1 MAKKTVNSDIYN
13 LSQLVEDVKKIFI
26 PNESDETLAVGTYGY
41 IGALESSRLQT
52 QVQMTGEL
60 CNEVFPSR
68 ARLERNVITHAIM
81 ANIENINAIPSKMTA
96 FLAIKEADIADC
108 FDANNIFVVDRE
120 CPIRIGDYEFHL
132 EYDIKLKRIYIEKKK
147 SYTYTAQYDI
157 PDNREVPTSTINVT
171 NQYLSPPAVVRVGNE
186 SYIYL
191 TVILSQVEHSVVSK
205 KLVTSNII
213 DNKTMNFEFTN
224 QLSYFEVHVKESDE
238 EYYLLPVFEGSSV
251 PDSESQY
258 YCWYQYIDSNL
269 IRVRFDRKSYMP
281 GLNANIECL
290 IKTCQGSKG
299 NFTYGAEE
307 FVSLESSKYGYKG
320 ITALLVPV
328 TDASGGRDRKSK
340 KELQSLI
347 PKEILARGCL
357 TTITDL
363 NNYFGMLDSEYGRI
377 VIQKKID
384 NQIERV
390 YYTYFVAKDQNG
402 DVIPSNTIDIRVDLD
417 DTIKSSI
424 SETDSARYLLQSG
437 ACFRLGDDG
446 VGYISKNPLPGKGYS
461 FTPNSANRGE
471 IIEDIFTVEVNE
483 EGPLKDSVSVHVD
496 VGGASTKTHIFPKEE
511 SERFGYEN
519 SSKEYQVE
527 DYIQMGCG
535 KVYVYSA
542 DYVTK
547 EDDALITIRDKNLG
561 NFEFVDASYTVDNST
576 RHFSKLPMI
585 AYGVPKDTKIHVD
598 IKLRLNANTRGIVYF
613 DYNKKTFKLHQT
625 SWTTTLSTMLVALG
639 IEEGNITDLVSSDP
653 SIISVTNIG
662 PINPPEPVDPPEP
675 GPEPPE
681 PIEDPY
687 KLQVIDVDDLPPISE
702 RKKNQW
708 YYAVES
714 SEYRGTYDDGTE
726 TEDNMGDNAT
736 ADTYKLSVV
745 SEAEAPSISD
755 RKEDE
760 WYYVLTKATTR
771 EELPDDPEVPI
782 EIPETITGNDYS
794 IEVLREFMG
803 TTVTLTAT
811 INGEEYEIVATHD
824 AFAIENGIY
833 ITEGDNET
841 VSTVYKTYV
850 PLLSQNKWPEELIEG
865 DQITYT
871 LKYKSMSNTYRPEI
885 KIKLSEGLDYVSFSN
900 IIKYPDGTSYNI
912 EPTEESLAKE
922 RGFIYTN
929 PYAVN
934 INSYRLYSSFYMMSM
949 EENPYL
955 HFDFINDK
963 SNIQFIATN
972 AYWTRPFSGL
982 KKNTYTL
989 TTTIIQSVQDDL
1001 GVIPPGEDQTPLVKA
1016 YAVFRRDG
1024 KDYRYRSMKLVS
1036 FDPGAYSFT
1045 FSQDFNAEDIFDN
1058 DSNIRL
1064 SNFQVCGQNEYTV
1077 TLSYGDNSYII
1088 NNGGI
1093 VKLSTI
1099 IKSLGIEIP
1108 VKVDKV
1114 ICSAPNVIAISED
1127 EYGDYNVAS
1136 LIDFEEPATISI
1148 FHSGEID
1155 PIVIDAVST
1164 QPAVAE
1170 YGFFNPNTE
1179 VKIYILC
1186 AIPDI
1191 DGSYSKNNFDSICPG
1206 LKNWTLTNT
1215 YDVVNGVTMYHNYSE
1230 IMGSRVIPY
1239 GKNLTKKNNTVVGV
1253 EGYLVTSVPMLGY
1266 DYCQDEVLVQNAINA
1281 LNYRKTYIESVA
1293 NILENSFGADFKLF
1307 NTYGPSKIYYI
1318 IKDTNA
1324 NSYLDDPKEFIDRV
1338 DLSFHFRIKLVADN
1352 DSYTKDNI
1360 IQEIKDYIE
1369 DLDDIGELH
1378 IPNLVT
1384 QITNNYKEQIS
1395 YFEYLGFNEYG
1406 PDIQHLYRIEDDEI
1420 PIHTP
1425 PEFLNVRNIIGTDG
1439 ILTPYINIYIS
1450 EI

>member
-26 PNESDETLAVGTYGY
+26 PNESDETLAIGTYGY
-41 IGALESSRLQT
+41 LGALEANRLQT

-81 ANIENINAIPSKMTA
+81 TNIEDINAIPSKMTA
-96 FLAIKEADIADC
+96 FLAIKEADVSDC
-108 FDANNIFVVDRE
+108 FDSNNIFVVDRE
-120 CPIRIGDYEFHL
+120 CPLFVGDYEFHL
-132 EYDIKLKRIYIEKKK
+132 EYDIKLKRIYIEKKGI
-147 SYTYTAQYDI
+147 YTYTAQYNI
-157 PDNREVPTSTINVT
+157 PDNREVPTSTINST
-171 NQYLSPPAVVRVGNE
+171 NQYLSPPAVVKVGND

-213 DNKTMNFEFTN
+213 DNKTMNFEFQN
-224 QLSYFEVHVKESDE
+224 QLSYFEVHVKESEE

-251 PDSESQY
+251 PDSKSQY

-269 IRVRFDRKSYMP
+269 IRVRFDRQSYMP

-290 IKTCQGSKG
+290 IKTCQGAGG
-299 NFTYGAEE
+299 NFTYGEE
-307 FVSLESSKYGYKG
+307 LFVELESSNYGYKG

-328 TDASGGRDRKSK
+328 TDASGGKDRKSK
-340 KELQSLI
+340 RELQSLI
-347 PKEILARGCL
+347 PKEALSRGSL

-363 NNYFGMLDSEYGRI
+363 NNYFSMLDSELGRI

-390 YYTYFVAKDQNG
+390 YYTYFVGKDQNG
-402 DVIPSNTIDIRVDLD
+402 NVIPSNTIDVRVDLD
-417 DTIKSSI
+417 DTIKSTI
-424 SETDSARYLLQSG
+424 SEVDSVRYLLPSG
-437 ACFRLGDDG
+437 SCFRLGDDG
-446 VGYISKNPLPGKGYS
+446 VGYISKNPLPGNGYS
-461 FTPNSANRGE
+461 FTPNSVTRGD
-471 IIEDIFTVEVNE
+471 IIEDTFVVEVNDEGE
-483 EGPLKDSVSVHVD
+483 EKDNVSVHVE
-496 VGGASTKTHIFPKEE
+496 VGGSSTKTHVFPKDE
-511 SERFGYEN
+511 SERYNYEK

-535 KVYVYSA
+535 KIYTYSM
-542 DYVTK
+542 DYTTK

-561 NFEFVDASYTVDNST
+561 NMDFVDASYTVNNST
-576 RHFSKLPMI
+576 RHFSKVPMV
-585 AYGVPKDTKIHVD
+585 AYGVPKDTKIHID
-598 IKLRLNANTRGIVYF
+598 IKRRLNANTRGVVYF

-625 SWTTTLSTMLVALG
+625 SWGTTLSSMLVALG
-639 IEEGNITDLVSSDP
+639 FEEGVVTDLVSSDP
-653 SIISVTNIG
+653 SIISVIENGTIQ
-662 PINPPEPVDPPEP
+662 PEEPVDPPIP
-675 GPEPPE
+675 PEPPT

-687 KLQVIDVDDLPPISE
+687 KLQVIDSKDLPPISE
-702 RKKNQW
+702 RANNQW

-714 SEYRGTYDDGTE
+714 RQDSNRYGDIEV
-726 TEDNMGDNAT
+726 EDNMGVNAT
-736 ADTYKLSVV
+736 ADKYNVNVV
-745 SEAEAPSISD
+745 SEAEAPSLSE

-760 WYYVLTKATTR
+760 WYYVVTKATTR
-771 EELPDDPEVPI
+771 EELPDDPEVPVI
-782 EIPETITGNDYS
+782 IPDELTGKEYN
-794 IEVLREFMG
+794 IEVLKEFMG
-803 TTVTLTAT
+803 STVTLTVT
-811 INGEEYEIVATHD
+811 INDETFDIVATHD

-833 ITEGDNET
+833 VTEGDNET
-841 VSTVYKTYV
+841 VSTIYKTYV
-850 PLLSQNKWPEELIEG
+850 PILSQNKWPEELIKG
-865 DQITYT
+865 DQIAYT
-871 LKYKSMSNTYRPEI
+871 LRYKSMSNTYSPEV
-885 KIKLSEGLDYVSFSN
+885 KIKLSEGLDYVIFSN
-900 IIKYPDGTSYNI
+900 IIKYPDGTSFNF

-934 INSYRLYSSFYMMSM
+934 VNSYRLYSSFYMMSM

-955 HFDFINDK
+955 HFDLINDK
-963 SNIQFIATN
+963 SNVQFIATN
-972 AYWTRPFSGL
+972 AYWTRPFNGP
-982 KKNTYTL
+982 KKNVYTL
-989 TTTIIQSVQDDL
+989 TTTLTQSVQDDL
-1001 GVIPPGEDQTPLVKA
+1001 GVIPANEGETPLVKVF
-1016 YAVFRRDG
+1016 AVFRRDG
-1024 KDYRYRSMKLVS
+1024 KDYRYRSMNLMS
-1036 FDPGAYSFT
+1036 YDPYTYSFT
-1045 FSQDFNAEDIFDN
+1045 FSQDFNSEDIFDN

-1064 SNFQVCGQNEYTV
+1064 TNFQVCGQAEYSV

-1093 VKLSTI
+1093 VRLSTVLMA
-1099 IKSLGIEIP
+1099 LGIELSGDIDSVVCTHP
-1108 VKVDKV
+1108 RELS
-1114 ICSAPNVIAISED
+1114 INELED
-1127 EYGDYNVAS
+1127 GDYNVVS
-1136 LIDFEEPATISI
+1136 FTDFSDTATISI
-1148 FHSGEID
+1148 FHSGVKE
-1155 PIVIDAVST
+1155 PIVIEATST
-1164 QPAVAE
+1164 QPAVTE
-1170 YGFFNPNTE
+1170 YGFFNLNTE
-1179 VKIYILC
+1179 VKIYALC
-1186 AIPDI
+1186 AVPDVE
-1191 DGSYSKNNFDSICPG
+1191 GVYSRYNFDSICPG

-1239 GKNLTKKNNTVVGV
+1239 GKNLTKKNNTVIGV
-1253 EGYLVTSVPMLGY
+1253 EGYTITSVPVLGY
-1266 DYCQDEVLVQNAINA
+1266 DYCQDDILVQNAINA

-1293 NILENSFGADFKLF
+1293 NLLENSFGADFKLF

-1318 IKDTNA
+1318 VKDTNA
-1324 NSYLDDPKEFIDRV
+1324 NSYLDDPIEFIDRV
-1338 DLSFHFRIKLVADN
+1338 DLSFYFRIKLVADN

-1360 IQEIKDYIE
+1360 VNEIKDYIE

-1406 PDIQHLYRIEDDEI
+1406 PDVQHLYRIEDDEI

-1439 ILTPYINIYIS
+1439 TLTPYINIYIS